1 MSKSRG
7 NVINPDDIVNEYGAD
22 TLRVY
27 EMFMGP
33 LEATKPWN
41 TNGVEG
47 TFRFLS
53 RVWRLFIGDDGQLNP
68 KIVEG
73 EGTDDFKR
81 TLHKTI
87 KKVTE
92 DFEHMRFNTAISQL
106 MVFINEGYKTEELP
120 RKAMENFVQLLSPL
134 APHLA
139 EELWSRLGYTESVTY
154 VPWPEY
160 DEAWTVEAE
169 VEIVVQV
176 NGKIVERAKIS
187 KDMDQEAMQQH
198 SLSLPNVKQAL
209 EGKSIRKVIA
219 VPGKLVNIVAG

>member
-1 MSKSRG
+1 
-7 NVINPDDIVNEYGAD
+7 
-22 TLRVY
+22 
-27 EMFMGP
+27 MGP

-120 RKAMENFVQLLSPL
+120 RKAMENFVHRFPAGPSP
-134 APHLA
+134 
-139 EELWSRLGYTESVTY
+139 G
-154 VPWPEY
+154 
-160 DEAWTVEAE
+160 
-169 VEIVVQV
+169 
-176 NGKIVERAKIS
+176 
-187 KDMDQEAMQQH
+187 
-198 SLSLPNVKQAL
+198 
-209 EGKSIRKVIA
+209 
-219 VPGKLVNIVAG
+219 

>member
-1 MSKSRG
+1 M
-7 NVINPDDIVNEYGAD
+7 
-22 TLRVY
+22 
-27 EMFMGP
+27 
-33 LEATKPWN
+33 
-41 TNGVEG
+41 
-47 TFRFLS
+47 
-53 RVWRLFIGDDGQLNP
+53 
-68 KIVEG
+68 EG

-120 RKAMENFVQLLSPL
+120 RKAMENFVLLSPL

-169 VEIVVQV
+169 VEIVV
-176 NGKIVERAKIS
+176 R
-187 KDMDQEAMQQH
+187 
-198 SLSLPNVKQAL
+198 
-209 EGKSIRKVIA
+209 
-219 VPGKLVNIVAG
+219 